1 MGAVALAFLVTGY
14 QTALFVHRAAT
25 LSIVAGQDRPDTV
38 YVIERVP
45 QAGPPDTLP
54 RRTVTRR
61 QAPHRAEATAVRRQ
75 YTPRRYESFR
85 FNPNTVS
92 VEDMMRLGLSRKQA
106 ESIERYR
113 SKGGR
118 FARKEDFAKSYVV
131 SDSLYVRLAPYIDI
145 PPVDLNQADSAAF
158 EALPGIGP
166 WFAARMVAYRKELK
180 GYSYKEQLMDIW
192 HFDEEKYRGLE
203 DLVTV
208 GPCPGYPLW
217 TLPEDSLRLHP
228 YLDRHTA
235 HAIIL
240 YRESTPPQEHT
251 IQALLG
257 ARILGEGQAAKL
269 ARCRI
274 AAE

>member
-25 LSIVAGQDRPDTV
+25 ISIVAGQDRPDTV

-54 RRTVTRR
+54 RRTVTLR

-75 YTPRRYESFR
+75 YTPQRYESFR

-118 FARKEDFAKSYVV
+118 YARKEDFAKSYVV
-131 SDSLYVRLAPYIDI
+131 SDSLYARLAPYIDI
-145 PPVDLNQADSAAF
+145 PLVDLNQADSAAF

-217 TLPEDSLRLHP
+217 TLPEDSHRLHP

-235 HAIIL
+235 HALVL

-251 IQALLG
+251 LQALLS
-257 ARILGEGQAAKL
+257 ARILEEGQAAKL